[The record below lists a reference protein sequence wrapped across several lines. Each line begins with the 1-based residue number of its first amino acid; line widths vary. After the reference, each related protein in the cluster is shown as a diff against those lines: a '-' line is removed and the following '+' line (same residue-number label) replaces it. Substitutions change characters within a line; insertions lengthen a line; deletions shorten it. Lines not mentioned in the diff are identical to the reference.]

1 MFEVSDRY
9 RQMVATEVDE
19 RLSTNLLNTLQTVTP
34 EQLHTLAQTAFNHLT
49 TVTAGA

>member
-19 RLSTNLLNTLQTVTP
+19 RLSTNLLDTLQTVTP
-34 EQLHTLAQTAFNHLT
+34 EQLHALAQTAFNRLT